1 MATTL
6 VEACPLDD
14 ALDPGGVIDAVNRQD
29 EATVAK
35 AVSALDPLLQT
46 ETKYAD
52 FASLSFQSPS
62 NETNDQSQ
70 KKDCK
75 DFLIGSPATT
85 EALTCVCRWTTT
97 NVRLPPPLDEHGH
110 QEHFLS
116 LPDNINAVADT
127 KSYERPSSSNEETK
141 ALSNRLRLAA
151 LNKYLASIPN
161 LSQHSLFCSSGDNT
175 NDNLHRRITAT
186 NSGRIINVLQGEI
199 AHCTPSQADILVSD
213 DATTCHIVCL
223 RSICRNSLEEKEA
236 VLATMTHVDGTG
248 YQSCLRDAVMEHI
261 KYHGKKEYEGLND
274 RDGLRVIEISIH
286 IMGGFND
293 CDGSSIEIIDE
304 ILQVFS
310 RLAQELDDY
319 PPYAA
324 EKYWERRSRISLKL
338 ETCVVCEA
346 NDDGTGAPIGR
357 GLGLNVFSG
366 EVFLAELEEE
376 NSPTKSVNAA
386 EMELIALDG
395 DLHLLNSNHYHML
408 AEGPEVILR
417 SVRLWASLLYPSNNP
432 TGNQTLNVIYRP
444 DQDCLSI
451 EPFTFGPH
459 PYAKFLCSLD
469 NASLLQITSTSPS
482 VEKANFVSKVRAVLS
497 FMDQTSS
504 SSIFEVEN
512 GKYKHIEYR
521 RVGLNGWV
529 RSK

>member
-1 MATTL
+1 MASAL

-14 ALDPGGVIDAVNRQD
+14 AIDPGGVIDAINRQD

-35 AVSALDPLLQT
+35 AVSVLDPLLQT
-46 ETKYAD
+46 
-52 FASLSFQSPS
+52 FQSPS
-62 NETNDQSQ
+62 NQTNDRSPKQ
-70 KKDCK
+70 DCK
-75 DFLIGSPATT
+75 DVLIDSPATT
-85 EALTCVCRWTTT
+85 EATTCVCRWTTT
-97 NVRLPPPLDEHGH
+97 NVRLPSPLDEHEH

-116 LPDNINAVADT
+116 LPDNINTVADT
-127 KSYERPSSSNEETK
+127 KSPNEETK
-141 ALSNRLRLAA
+141 AVSNRLRLAA

-161 LSQHSLFCSSGDNT
+161 LSQHSLFGSGRANT

-261 KYHGKKEYEGLND
+261 KYHSKKEYEGLDD

-286 IMGGFND
+286 IVGGFND
-293 CDGSSIEIIDE
+293 CDGSSIEITDE

-310 RLAQELDDY
+310 RLAQELDEYAY
-319 PPYAA
+319 PPYVA
-324 EKYWERRSRISLKL
+324 EKHWERRSRISLKL

-357 GLGLNVFSG
+357 GLGLNVSSG
-366 EVFLAELEEE
+366 EVFLAELDEE
-376 NSPTKSVNAA
+376 NSPTKSSNAA

-417 SVRLWASLLYPSNNP
+417 SVRLWASSLYPSNNP
-432 TGNQTLNVIYRP
+432 TGNQSLNVIYRP

-497 FMDQTSS
+497 FMDQASS

-521 RVGLNGWV
+521 RVALNGWV